1 MQSNSTS
8 GFVSSYAEG
17 VARLVQS
24 DENDIGLIMEST
36 AANFM
41 KTKNCKLYTVGN
53 LAERYYGLGVKRS
66 GSSAST
72 VKDLSKKIL
81 EIHENGELPVLIDK
95 YFGKSK
101 CYKKVHI
108 KELIK
113 SYLIQTYKLM
123 KQNLNSIILFLL
135 PV

>member
-8 GFVSSYAEG
+8 GTIDSYAEG
-17 VARLVQS
+17 IARLAQT
-24 DENDIGLIMEST
+24 DEHDIGLIIEST
-36 AANFM
+36 AANYQ
-41 KTKNCKLYTVGN
+41 KTINCKLYTVGN
-53 LAERYYGLGVKRS
+53 IVERYYGLGVKRS

-81 EIHENGELPVLIDK
+81 EIDETGELPVLIDK

-101 CYKKVHI
+101 CYKKVGI

-113 SYLIQTYKLM
+113 SYLI
-123 KQNLNSIILFLL
+123 
-135 PV
+135 